1 MDGAIDPI
9 KFPPFSMGV
18 QSPGGVKY
26 QQGRGGVGEGKGGV
40 GAVYKGRRGSRL
52 GEE

>member
-26 QQGRGGVGEGKGGV
+26 PQGRGGVGEGKEYIRGGE
-40 GAVYKGRRGSRL
+40 AVN
-52 GEE
+52 